1 MLYFAGEEL
10 RAIKCWSHL
19 YRKLDGKHYTSICNK
34 DKRKGKNTSSSVL
47 CTEVS
52 KALVYPV
59 AIVIVNCIKCRAL
72 LDISSS
78 SVYVSLALIN
88 QIKIALK
95 RMKQKSIE
103 MLIGI
108 MFEMLYLIAQ
118 MEIRNLF
125 MRSLKN
131 SVIQCYSCG

>member
-1 MLYFAGEEL
+1 MQKIGWQA
-10 RAIKCWSHL
+10 
-19 YRKLDGKHYTSICNK
+19 YTSICNK

-103 MLIGI
+103 ILIGSSGSLHVI
-108 MFEMLYLIAQ
+108 LDCPDGDQKFVYEEFKEQRYSA
-118 MEIRNLF
+118 LF
-125 MRSLKN
+125 MWM
-131 SVIQCYSCG
+131 ITA